1 MAATLTTALTGEEI
15 TILKSYKRSRFSLVQ
30 HKAEALL
37 LLEDGVTLDI
47 IARFV
52 ERQPS
57 TITTWITDFNRLRT
71 ASLFTGHAT
80 NTNASKLTPTQ
91 REEIAT
97 VLSQPPSTQS
107 IPSQFWTVPQ
117 LKDWVASQFEVVYD
131 SDTTYHLLLR
141 HAGLSFKYP
150 QVFDKRRGS
159 DTEINARIAEIREE
173 IADALQDPDQVV
185 FAADEVRVEH
195 EAEVRKAWIHKH
207 APTTLSV
214 DRVRQAQSYIGFLS
228 QTTGEVDLL
237 RLTWQNTETIVEA
250 LTTLVG
256 RYPDKKITIVWDNA
270 RWHRSKKL
278 REHLGE
284 GNPLANVHLVWL
296 PPYAPDHNPIEKV
309 WNEAKAAISN
319 RQRLVF
325 EDTCIGFETFVG
337 SSAFAYRI

>member
-37 LLEDGVTLDI
+37 LLNDGVTPDI

-57 TITTWITDFNRLRT
+57 TITTWIQEFNRLRI
-71 ASLFTGHAT
+71 ASLFTGHAA
-80 NTNASKLTPTQ
+80 NTNASKLTPAQ
-91 REEIAT
+91 RAQIAT
-97 VLSQPPSTQS
+97 VLSRPPSEQD
-107 IPSQFWTVPQ
+107 IPAQFWTVPQ
-117 LKDWVASQFEVVYD
+117 LKDWIISQFDVVYE

-159 DTEINARIAEIREE
+159 DVEIDARMAQIRDE
-173 IADALQDPDQVV
+173 IAAALDDPAQVV

-195 EAEVRKAWIHKH
+195 ESEVRKAWVYKGH
-207 APTTLSV
+207 PTTLSV
-214 DRVRQAQSYIGFLS
+214 DRVRSAQSYIGFLS
-228 QTTGEVDLL
+228 QTTGQVDLL
-237 RLTWQNTETIVEA
+237 RLTWQNTDTIIEA

-256 RYPDKKITIVWDNA
+256 RYPGKKITVVWDNA

-296 PPYAPDHNPIEKV
+296 PAYAPDHNPIEKV

-337 SSAFAYRI
+337 SSAFSYRI

>member
-1 MAATLTTALTGEEI
+1 M
-15 TILKSYKRSRFSLVQ
+15 
-30 HKAEALL
+30 
-37 LLEDGVTLDI
+37 
-47 IARFV
+47 
-52 ERQPS
+52 
-57 TITTWITDFNRLRT
+57 
-71 ASLFTGHAT
+71 
-80 NTNASKLTPTQ
+80 
-91 REEIAT
+91 
-97 VLSQPPSTQS
+97 
-107 IPSQFWTVPQ
+107 PQ

-237 RLTWQNTETIVEA
+237 RLT
-250 LTTLVG
+250 
-256 RYPDKKITIVWDNA
+256 
-270 RWHRSKKL
+270 
-278 REHLGE
+278 
-284 GNPLANVHLVWL
+284 
-296 PPYAPDHNPIEKV
+296 
-309 WNEAKAAISN
+309 
-319 RQRLVF
+319 
-325 EDTCIGFETFVG
+325 
-337 SSAFAYRI
+337 

>member
-1 MAATLTTALTGEEI
+1 MVASPKIALTDEEI

-37 LLEDGVTLDI
+37 LLDDGVAPDI

-52 ERQPS
+52 ERRPS
-57 TITTWITDFNRLRT
+57 TVTTWILEFNRLRI
-71 ASLFTGHAT
+71 ASLYTGHAA
-80 NTNASKLTPTQ
+80 NTNASKLTPAQ
-91 REEIAT
+91 RAEIAT
-97 VLSQPPSTQS
+97 VLSTPPSAHD
-107 IPSQFWTVPQ
+107 IPAQFWTVPQ
-117 LKDWVASQFEVVYD
+117 LKDWIASNFEVVYD

-159 DTEINARIAEIREE
+159 DAEIAARMATIRNE
-173 IADALQDPDQVV
+173 IAGALNDPEQVV

-195 EAEVRKAWIHKH
+195 ESEVRKAWIHKGH
-207 APTTLSV
+207 PTTLSV

-228 QTTGEVDLL
+228 QSSGEVDLL
-237 RLTWQNTETIVEA
+237 RLAWQNTDTIIEA
-250 LTTLVG
+250 LTTLMDRHPG
-256 RYPDKKITIVWDNA
+256 KKITVVWDNA

-278 REHLGE
+278 REHLGQ
-284 GNPLANVHLVWL
+284 GNVLANVRLVWL

-337 SSAFAYRI
+337 SSTFSYRI

>member
-71 ASLFTGHAT
+71 ASLFTGHAA
-80 NTNASKLTPTQ
+80 NTN
-91 REEIAT
+91 
-97 VLSQPPSTQS
+97 
-107 IPSQFWTVPQ
+107 
-117 LKDWVASQFEVVYD
+117 
-131 SDTTYHLLLR
+131 
-141 HAGLSFKYP
+141 
-150 QVFDKRRGS
+150 
-159 DTEINARIAEIREE
+159 
-173 IADALQDPDQVV
+173 
-185 FAADEVRVEH
+185 
-195 EAEVRKAWIHKH
+195 
-207 APTTLSV
+207 
-214 DRVRQAQSYIGFLS
+214 
-228 QTTGEVDLL
+228 
-237 RLTWQNTETIVEA
+237 
-250 LTTLVG
+250 VG
-256 RYPDKKITIVWDNA
+256 RYPDKNITIVWDNA

-325 EDTCIGFETFVG
+325 EDTCIGFETFIG
-337 SSAFAYRI
+337 SSAFFLPDLSLWVKLLIWESYN

>member
-1 MAATLTTALTGEEI
+1 MAAPVKIALTDEEI
-15 TILKSYKRSRFSLVQ
+15 TILKSYKRSQFNLVQ

-37 LLEDGVTLDI
+37 LFDDGVTPDI

-57 TITTWITDFNRLRT
+57 TITTWITDFNRLRM
-71 ASLFTGHAT
+71 ASLYTGHAA
-80 NTNASKLTPTQ
+80 NTNASKLTPAQ
-91 REEIAT
+91 RAEIAT
-97 VLSQPPSTQS
+97 VLSTPPSEYD
-107 IPSQFWTVPQ
+107 IPAQFWTVPQ
-117 LKDWVASQFEVVYD
+117 LKNWIASQFDVVYD

-159 DTEINARIAEIREE
+159 DAEIDARMAQIRDE
-173 IADALQDPDQVV
+173 IAAALNDPDQVV

-195 EAEVRKAWIHKH
+195 EAEVRRAWIHKGH
-207 APTTLSV
+207 PTTLSV
-214 DRVRQAQSYIGFLS
+214 DRVRQAQSYIGFLPQS
-228 QTTGEVDLL
+228 TGEVDLL
-237 RLTWQNTETIVEA
+237 RLVWQNTETIIES

-256 RYPDKKITIVWDNA
+256 TYPDKKITVIWDNA

-284 GNPLANVHLVWL
+284 GNVLANVHLVWL

-309 WNEAKAAISN
+309 WSEAKAAISN

-325 EDTCIGFETFVG
+325 EDTCIGFETFIA
-337 SSAFAYRI
+337 SSAFSYRI

>member
-1 MAATLTTALTGEEI
+1 M
-15 TILKSYKRSRFSLVQ
+15 
-30 HKAEALL
+30 
-37 LLEDGVTLDI
+37 
-47 IARFV
+47 
-52 ERQPS
+52 
-57 TITTWITDFNRLRT
+57 
-71 ASLFTGHAT
+71 
-80 NTNASKLTPTQ
+80 
-91 REEIAT
+91 
-97 VLSQPPSTQS
+97 
-107 IPSQFWTVPQ
+107 
-117 LKDWVASQFEVVYD
+117 
-131 SDTTYHLLLR
+131 
-141 HAGLSFKYP
+141 
-150 QVFDKRRGS
+150 
-159 DTEINARIAEIREE
+159 
-173 IADALQDPDQVV
+173 V

-325 EDTCIGFETFVG
+325 EDTCIGFETFIG